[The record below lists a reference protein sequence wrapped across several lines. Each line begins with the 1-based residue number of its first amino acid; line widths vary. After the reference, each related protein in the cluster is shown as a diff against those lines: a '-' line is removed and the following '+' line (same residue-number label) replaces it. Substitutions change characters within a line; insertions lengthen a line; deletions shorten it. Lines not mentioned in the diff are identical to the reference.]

1 MRKVPRASL
10 QSLDIFSGAGGL
22 ALGLAKAGFS
32 HLAVIDLDH
41 IACETIRLN
50 KPKEV
55 DNGQVWNVV
64 ETDLTDF
71 SLSEYSGKIDL
82 LGGGPPC
89 QPFSQAGN
97 HEGRKDARDMF
108 PAFVRAVREVRPKAF
123 IVENVKGILR
133 RNFRAY
139 LDYVVLQ
146 LGFPLVERKHR
157 EKWTEHRARLEKL
170 YTGGKYNGLHYKVI
184 LQSLNAAN
192 FGVPQWRER
201 LFIVGVQADAGIE
214 YSFPLATHT
223 KKQLLIDQWVTGAYW
238 NRHGIAKKRRPAM
251 PEQVSSLLSDL
262 REEDQSGQP
271 WRTVRDAISDLPAP
285 KVKEGQVNGHYLIGG
300 ARSYFGHN
308 GSSFDM
314 PAKTLK
320 AGHHGVPG
328 GENMIRLD
336 NGAVRYFSIR
346 ECARLQTFP
355 DKWAFHGPWTR
366 CMQQIGNAV
375 PVDLAEVVALPLAIA
390 LTSSDRAGS
399 REDGH

>member
-1 MRKVPRASL
+1 MPKVPQAPI

-32 HLAVIDLDH
+32 HLAVIDHNH

-50 KPKEV
+50 RAKGA
-55 DNGQVWNVV
+55 DNGRVWNVV
-64 ETDLTDF
+64 ETDLSDF

-97 HEGRKDARDMF
+97 HEGRKDPRDMF
-108 PAFVRAVREVRPKAF
+108 PAFIRAVREVHPKAF

-133 RNFRAY
+133 RNFRPY
-139 LDYVVLQ
+139 LDYVVFQ
-146 LGFPLVERKHR
+146 LRFPFVQRKHR

-170 YTGGKYNGLHYKVI
+170 YTGEKYKGLHYNVI
-184 LQSLNAAN
+184 LQSLNAAD

-201 LFIVGVQADAGIE
+201 LFIVGVQATAGIE

-223 KKQLLIDQWVTGAYW
+223 KKQLMIDQWVTGHYW
-238 NRHGIAKKRRPAM
+238 NRHGIAKKEPSAM
-251 PEQVSSLLSDL
+251 SELVSHLLSDL
-262 REEDQSGQP
+262 REEDSGQP
-271 WRTVRDAISDLPAP
+271 WRTVRDAISDLPAL
-285 KVKEGQVNGHYLIGG
+285 KVKEGQVDGHYLIRG
-300 ARSYFGHN
+300 ARSYHGHN

-336 NGAVRYFSIR
+336 DGTVRYFSIR

-375 PVDLAEVVALPLAIA
+375 PVDLAEVVARPLAIA
-390 LTSSDRAGS
+390 LASSDRAGS
-399 REDGH
+399 RNDGH